1 MTNRHIHILTYQYGI
16 IVVFPHKSV
25 QTLMFNLN
33 TGRRCII
40 MGKNQYVVTSNGKW
54 GVRGEGNSR
63 LTAVYDNQAD
73 AIKTARQIAINQKS
87 ELFIQ
92 GRDGKFRDRN
102 SYGNDPF
109 PPRG

>member
-1 MTNRHIHILTYQYGI
+1 
-16 IVVFPHKSV
+16 
-25 QTLMFNLN
+25 MFNLN

-63 LTAVYDNQAD
+63 LTALYDKQSD
-73 AIKTARQIAINQKS
+73 AIKAARQIAINQKS
-87 ELFIQ
+87 ELLIQ